1 MGIMT
6 HDRMGVEG
14 YWNIQVIDAT
24 KFASNDS
31 IEDWIR
37 SFPHSQ
43 PQYHPWVLS
52 SQARRKNKIVDTGL
66 AYLGLM
72 VKGSAAVPTDVG
84 VGTDATSPVAGDTA
98 LGTQVFADA
107 ITQRLNLTAG
117 VRIRFLLP
125 TTAANGS
132 SLVEAGIIG
141 PSPDLRLL
149 SRVTHGAIA
158 KSSTVA
164 INYTWDLTFAEVP

>member
-1 MGIMT
+1 MQYEQT
-6 HDRMGVEG
+6 GVQG
-14 YWNIQVIDAT
+14 YWNVQVIDAT
-24 KFASNDS
+24 KFQSNDS

-37 SFPHSQ
+37 SFPLSQ
-43 PQYHPWVLS
+43 PTDHPWIVS
-52 SQARRKNKIVDTGL
+52 AQFRRKNKIVDTGL
-66 AYLGLM
+66 AWLGLM

-98 LGTQVFADA
+98 LGTQVFVGD

-141 PSPDLRLL
+141 PSPDYRLL
-149 SRVTHGAIA
+149 SRVTYSTIV
-158 KSSTVA
+158 KSTTVA
-164 INYTWDLTFAEVP
+164 VNYTWDLTFAEIP